1 MSTSSRIFH
10 KIKSLFRMSQ
20 SGLDSKIDF
29 NAPLDET
36 QLEGKRVL
44 ITGGASGIGAG
55 CARLFVTHGAH
66 VIIADMNEELGMTVV
81 KELEGLKGTYV
92 FSPIFLTYPQ
102 HPLLYFY
109 Q

>member
-81 KELEGLKGTYV
+81 KGLQGLKGT
-92 FSPIFLTYPQ
+92 
-102 HPLLYFY
+102 
-109 Q
+109 